1 MSPTKKL
8 MPLIAALLLTIVS
21 LAIAS
26 PASATTIDCDVPN
39 GVDCEVS
46 HPDGIERIYVDAGL
60 GNLFD
65 KTYRSC
71 PRSAT
76 ISFDAITPDFDIVVV
91 PCKPMGFAPGSGD
104 DDRGSR
110 PGELTFHGQDVVK
123 AIDSYTEYC
132 IKKYPFD
139 PNKAAECSLGWVV
152 D

>member
-8 MPLIAALLLTIVS
+8 MPLMAAFVLTLVS
-21 LAIAS
+21 FAAAS

-39 GVDCEVS
+39 GVDCEIS

-76 ISFDAITPDFDIVVV
+76 ISFDAITPNFDIIVI
-91 PCKPMGFAPGSGD
+91 PCEPMGLAPVD
-104 DDRGSR
+104 DGRDRGFH
-110 PGELTFHGQDVVK
+110 PGQLTFHGQGLVM

-132 IKKYPFD
+132 LKKYPFE
-139 PNKAAECSLGWVV
+139 PEKAGQCSLGWVV